1 MRLHEGS
8 AKPMKRET
16 FQGVIDS
23 VTQDSQDVLRDVAIL
38 QVSYRVGL
46 RAREIAGLTLSDI
59 LDKDGNIRTQVTLRK
74 KTTKGQKGGT
84 AYFTHP
90 ELRAALSAYIVERR
104 SKIVTE
110 YDNVFISKKKTPFCP
125 SSMSRLFSNL
135 YTRAGLEGH
144 TSHSGRKGL
153 ARALNEQNVSI
164 YNIQK
169 ILRHSNVQTTINHY
183 LSVDEDVLANLVGNV

>member
-8 AKPMKRET
+8 AKPMKPET
-16 FQGVIDS
+16 FQKVIDT
-23 VTQDSQDVLRDVAIL
+23 VAEQSQDVLRDIAIL

-46 RAREIAGLTLSDI
+46 RAREIAGLTLADL
-59 LDKDGNIRTQVTLRK
+59 LDNEGQIKSQVTLRK
-74 KTTKGQKGGT
+74 KTTKGSKGGT

-90 ELRAALSAYIVERR
+90 DLRAALTKYIVEKR
-104 SKIVTE
+104 STLSTE
-110 YDNVFISKKKTPFCP
+110 YDNVFISKKKSPFSP

-135 YTRAGLEGH
+135 YAKAGLEGH

-153 ARALNEQNVSI
+153 ARALNEQNVSV

-183 LSVDEDVLANLVGNV
+183 LSVDEDVLAKIVGNV